1 MFATRIELA
10 KSISIRHVRRQLLT
24 TDSQIERF
32 YAKYSIYKGKGALS
46 LNPILPIYKV
56 LSKGSKAIERD
67 GSLLLEFA
75 PISGNAPR
83 EYDWSRKQYFSL
95 NVAEMGELIAIDKT
109 QGLEFFHDPNLGSKM
124 MINCSM

>member
-1 MFATRIELA
+1 MFVKRISFA
-10 KSISIRHVRRQLLT
+10 RSISISSVRCQLLT

-32 YAKYSIYKGKGALS
+32 YARYSIFKGKGALS
-46 LNPILPIYKV
+46 FNPIMPTCKV

-67 GSLLLEFA
+67 GSLLLEFT
-75 PISGNAPR
+75 PITGNAPR

-124 MINCSM
+124 IISYST